1 MGKPTRKNKSKYNK
15 TINKGV
21 KRKKRGRGLFSK
33 KEDCMRYIDGE
44 YTCEN
49 VHETDKE
56 AYEEDRCREY
66 FYQINDKYYRC
77 NRDHQTKKCK
87 KLGGLWG
94 NKQPCSD
101 LELAARVANKESRWW
116 EKFTAPAVPALP
128 ATSSAVSAPAATAAP
143 TSAPARSAS
152 PTPSRASPTP
162 SRASPTPSRA
172 SPKPRR
178 ASPKPRRASPM
189 PRRASPKPRRASPM
203 PPSSSRAPN
212 SSNASNASLSSIQP
226 NNERET
232 KLQNLLNDHE
242 EVENAINYYVD
253 MQDSNGLTDTQ
264 IMELRNLYLK
274 RSNITDQINKLRR
287 NSMGGKKT
295 KRYLSKKCRS
305 KK

>member
-1 MGKPTRKNKSKYNK
+1 
-15 TINKGV
+15 
-21 KRKKRGRGLFSK
+21 
-33 KEDCMRYIDGE
+33 
-44 YTCEN
+44 
-49 VHETDKE
+49 
-56 AYEEDRCREY
+56 
-66 FYQINDKYYRC
+66 
-77 NRDHQTKKCK
+77 
-87 KLGGLWG
+87 
-94 NKQPCSD
+94 
-101 LELAARVANKESRWW
+101 
-116 EKFTAPAVPALP
+116 
-128 ATSSAVSAPAATAAP
+128 
-143 TSAPARSAS
+143 
-152 PTPSRASPTP
+152 
-162 SRASPTPSRA
+162 
-172 SPKPRR
+172 
-178 ASPKPRRASPM
+178 M